1 MRCRGR
7 DLKTGNVGRAELL
20 LGVVVDSE
28 ESVLGRGIDDL
39 GKVEGLRGGGGG
51 GGWRGQREWESGRRG
66 RGVEWSR

>member
-28 ESVLGRGIDDL
+28 KSVLGRGIDDL

-51 GGWRGQREWESGRRG
+51 
-66 RGVEWSR
+66 